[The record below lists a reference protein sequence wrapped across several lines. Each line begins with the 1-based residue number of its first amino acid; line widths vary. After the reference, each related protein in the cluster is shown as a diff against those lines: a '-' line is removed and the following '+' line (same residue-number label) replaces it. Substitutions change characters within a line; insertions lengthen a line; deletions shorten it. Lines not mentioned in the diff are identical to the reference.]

1 MTGVTLLAM
10 MTVTLCGEPISPTN
24 QLHGKPYRGHRAL
37 PENQSVEVELQLST
51 STEPASIGDYVD
63 IEVLQRIQDTF
74 AQAMSVGAVTV
85 DRAGK
90 PVTRTSNFQPLCLL
104 IRSTPEGLARC
115 QASDA
120 ESGQIA
126 FNQNAPHT
134 YVCKGGLLDAA
145 APITVNGEYLGCI
158 LCGQVLPAD
167 ARPEFIEEITRRLEA
182 VGLDKEEVLPIVRKL
197 PIMPRWRFQAAAEM
211 LSIVANYIIEL
222 GSAQLSHERLLS
234 ETQEKAALEKALQE
248 AQLRALKTQ
257 INPHFLFNSLT
268 LLAYTAIEEEAPR
281 TEEIAYTLSDLLR
294 YSLRSMSTA
303 VDLPEEMEMIERC
316 LAIQQIRFG
325 SRLRW
330 RLYVVPALNSTRIPC
345 MIFQPLVENAVIHGA
360 EPMQR
365 PVTIDVRAERL
376 NGQILLQVRD
386 DGVGMEPELVA
397 RINSRDYPR
406 NEGRPSLGLQNVI
419 QRLEGEYGPAFMLN
433 IASQLGAGT
442 DIRMLLP
449 GSPALRGR

>member
-1 MTGVTLLAM
+1 M
-10 MTVTLCGEPISPTN
+10 
-24 QLHGKPYRGHRAL
+24 
-37 PENQSVEVELQLST
+37 QLST
-51 STEPASIGDYVD
+51 SAEPPGIGDFVD
-63 IEVLQRIQDTF
+63 IDVLQRIQDTF

-85 DRAGK
+85 DRIGK
-90 PVTRTSNFQPLCLL
+90 PVTRPSNFQPLCLL
-104 IRSTPEGLARC
+104 IRSRPVGLARC

-167 ARPEFIEEITRRLEA
+167 ARPEFIEEITRRSEA
-182 VGLDKEEVLPIVRKL
+182 VGLDREEVLPIVRKL

-222 GSAQLSHERLLS
+222 GSARLAQERLLI
-234 ETQEKAALEKALQE
+234 EEQEKAALEKALQE

-294 YSLRSMSTA
+294 YSLRSMATS
-303 VDLPEEMEMIERC
+303 VDLPEEMEMIERY
-316 LAIQQIRFG
+316 LAIQQVRFG
-325 SRLRW
+325 PRLRW
-330 RLYVVPALNSTRIPC
+330 RLHVDPGLNDTRIPC
-345 MIFQPLVENAVIHGA
+345 MILQPLVENAVIHGA

-365 PVTIDVRAERL
+365 PVTIDVRAECL
-376 NGQILLQVRD
+376 NGQVMLQVRD
-386 DGVGMEPELVA
+386 DGMGMEPELVA
-397 RINSRDYPR
+397 RINSRNYPQQG
-406 NEGRPSLGLQNVI
+406 GRPSLGLQNVI
-419 QRLEGEYGPAFMLN
+419 QRLEGEYGPAFTLN
-433 IASQLGAGT
+433 IESQPGTGT
-442 DIRMLLP
+442 DIRLLLP
-449 GSPALRGR
+449 GTPALRGK

>member
-1 MTGVTLLAM
+1 MQPSTS
-10 MTVTLCGEPISPTN
+10 GEP
-24 QLHGKPYRGHRAL
+24 
-37 PENQSVEVELQLST
+37 V
-51 STEPASIGDYVD
+51 SIGDFVD
-63 IEVLQRIQDTF
+63 IDILQRIQDTF
-74 AQAMSVGAVTV
+74 AQGMSVAAVTV

-120 ESGQIA
+120 EGGEVA
-126 FNQNAPHT
+126 FDQNAPHT
-134 YVCKGGLLDAA
+134 YVCRGGLLDAA
-145 APITVNGEYLGCI
+145 APITVNGHYIGCI

-167 ARPEFIEEITRRLEA
+167 ARPEFIEEVTRRAEDI
-182 VGLDKEEVLPIVRKL
+182 GLSRKDVEPVVRKI

-211 LSIVANYIIEL
+211 LSVVANYIIEL
-222 GSAQLSHERLLS
+222 GSARLAQERLLV
-234 ETQEKAALEKALQE
+234 EAQQKAALEKALQE

-294 YSLRSMSTA
+294 YSLRSMATS
-303 VDLPEEMEMIERC
+303 VDLPEEMEMIERY
-316 LAIQQIRFG
+316 LAIQQVRFG

-330 RLYVVPALNSTRIPC
+330 RVHADPELKSARIPC

-365 PVTIDVRAERL
+365 PVTIDVRAEAL
-376 NGQILLQVRD
+376 DGYILLRIRD
-386 DGVGMEPELVA
+386 DGAGMEPELVE
-397 RINSRDYPR
+397 RINSRDYPHH
-406 NEGRPSLGLQNVI
+406 NGRPSLGLQNVI
-419 QRLEGEYGPAFMLN
+419 QRLEGEYGPAFTLN
-433 IASQLGAGT
+433 IESQLGAGT
-442 DIRMLLP
+442 DIQLMLP
-449 GSPALRGR
+449 CSPVLRGK

>member
-1 MTGVTLLAM
+1 
-10 MTVTLCGEPISPTN
+10 
-24 QLHGKPYRGHRAL
+24 
-37 PENQSVEVELQLST
+37 VEVEVHLST
-51 STEPASIGDYVD
+51 PGEPASIGDFVD
-63 IEVLQRIQDTF
+63 IDVLQRIQDTF

-90 PVTRTSNFQPLCLL
+90 PVTRPSNFQPLCLL
-104 IRSTPEGLARC
+104 VRSTPEGLARC

-145 APITVNGEYLGCI
+145 APITVNGEYIGCI

-167 ARPEFIEEITRRLEA
+167 ARPEFIEEITRRSEA
-182 VGLDKEEVLPIVRKL
+182 IGLDKEEVLPIVRKL

-222 GSAQLSHERLLS
+222 GSARQAQERLLT
-234 ETQEKAALEKALQE
+234 EAQEEAALEKALQE

-268 LLAYTAIEEEAPR
+268 LLAYTAIEEGAPR

-294 YSLRSMSTA
+294 YSLRSMATA
-303 VDLPEEMEMIERC
+303 VDLSEEMEMIERY
-316 LAIQQIRFG
+316 LAIQQVRFG

-330 RLYVVPALNSTRIPC
+330 RLHVDPALNDTRIPC

-365 PVTIDVRAERL
+365 PVTIDVRAERV
-376 NGQILLQVRD
+376 NGQIMLQVRD
-386 DGVGMEPELVA
+386 DGVGMESELVE
-397 RINSRDYPR
+397 RLNNREFPR
-406 NEGRPSLGLQNVI
+406 QDGRLSLGMQNVI
-419 QRLEGEYGPAFMLN
+419 QRLEGEYGSAFRLK
-433 IASQLGAGT
+433 IESRPGAGT
-442 DIRMLLP
+442 DIRLLLP
-449 GSPALRGR
+449 ASPAL

>member
-1 MTGVTLLAM
+1 M
-10 MTVTLCGEPISPTN
+10 
-24 QLHGKPYRGHRAL
+24 
-37 PENQSVEVELQLST
+37 QLST
-51 STEPASIGDYVD
+51 PGEPASIGDFVD
-63 IEVLQRIQDTF
+63 IDVLQRIQDTF

-90 PVTRTSNFQPLCLL
+90 PVTRPSNFQPLCLL

-126 FNQNAPHT
+126 FNQNAPYT

-145 APITVNGEYLGCI
+145 APITVNGEYIGCI

-167 ARPEFIEEITRRLEA
+167 ARPEFIEEITRRSEA
-182 VGLDKEEVLPIVRKL
+182 IGLDKEEVLPIVRKL

-222 GSAQLSHERLLS
+222 GSARQAQERLLT
-234 ETQEKAALEKALQE
+234 EAQEKAALEKALQE

-268 LLAYTAIEEEAPR
+268 LLAYTAVEEGAPR

-294 YSLRSMSTA
+294 YSLRSMATA
-303 VDLPEEMEMIERC
+303 VDLSEEMEMIERY
-316 LAIQQIRFG
+316 LVIQQVRFG
-325 SRLRW
+325 DRLRW
-330 RLYVVPALNSTRIPC
+330 RLHVDPALNGARIPC

-360 EPMQR
+360 EPMRR
-365 PVTIDVRAERL
+365 PVTIDVRAECS

-386 DGVGMEPELVA
+386 DGVGMEPELVE
-397 RINSRDYPR
+397 RINSRNYPQHG
-406 NEGRPSLGLQNVI
+406 GRPSLGLQNVI
-419 QRLEGEYGPAFMLN
+419 QRLEGEYGSAFTLK
-433 IASQLGAGT
+433 IQSQLGAGT
-442 DIRMLLP
+442 DIRLLLP
-449 GSPALRGR
+449 ASPAL